1 MIQSHY
7 NSQLLVPPQ
16 APTHDFE
23 ALVSL
28 FGRVFPWN
36 HTIISK
42 CVLQLT
48 YKYVLA
54 IITLAHSAPTNMS
67 DNYCRNNL
75 DNLHRIGA
83 LYERLSPT
91 REPEFH
97 NRFQGSLVQ
106 ARRFAEYFQVLI
118 GLNPNATPS
127 VACLQAF
134 AKLQQ
139 VLERIEQ
146 EYEAECE
153 RRRQQ
158 PDTSTHPEGPIR
170 ATSYTGQ
177 KLKEFPDSALAHR
190 ADTQR
195 EAIIQK
201 SLGVDHLEDGHF
213 YVLSPPRHSQ
223 K

>member
-48 YKYVLA
+48 YKYV
-54 IITLAHSAPTNMS
+54 
-67 DNYCRNNL
+67 NNL